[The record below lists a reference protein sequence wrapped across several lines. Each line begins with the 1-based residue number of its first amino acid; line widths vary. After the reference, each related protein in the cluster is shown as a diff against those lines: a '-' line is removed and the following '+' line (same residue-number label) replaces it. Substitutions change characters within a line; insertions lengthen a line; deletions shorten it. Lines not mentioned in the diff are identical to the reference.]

1 VYVILR
7 ALSDLGTELYLIA
20 ALAWVLLMM
29 ILCYFIHVLDNVIDA
44 VYICYAID
52 RDQGDVSKDLI
63 HQVYVQL
70 PKNRNH
76 GSSLV

>member
-7 ALSDLGTELYLIA
+7 ASSALGTELYLIA
-20 ALAWVLLMM
+20 ALAWVLLMVV
-29 ILCYFIHVLDNVIDA
+29 LCYFVHVLDNVIDA

-52 RDQGDVSKDLI
+52 RDRGEVNKDHI